1 MRWPLLQPQKP
12 FNRGDLLIAA
22 EVFGVGSSARFL
34 SLRTFRAPLRESRR
48 LGLGMAIH
56 QKMLELQ
63 MDEFFLGARDQ
74 LVDS

>member
-1 MRWPLLQPQKP
+1 MRWPLLQPQKL

-56 QKMLELQ
+56 QMMLELQ
-63 MDEFFLGARDQ
+63 VEDFLLGANDQ
-74 LVDS
+74 LVVS